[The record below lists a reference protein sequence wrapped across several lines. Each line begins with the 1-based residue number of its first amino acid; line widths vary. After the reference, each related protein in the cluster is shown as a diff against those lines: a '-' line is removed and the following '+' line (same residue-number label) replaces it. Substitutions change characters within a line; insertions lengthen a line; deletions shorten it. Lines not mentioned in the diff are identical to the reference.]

1 MIFPLPIYVYFYI
14 SLLSSNFS
22 SHDGDI
28 LCVYVFSKITRKHS
42 LTLNFLTYLLPQ
54 TSYLTPECCLS
65 LGCGDCFVDTYIRT
79 RHYNCEMIGFVS
91 AAKSYFFEERLG
103 HHLSVG
109 IITDINNVV
118 M

>member
-1 MIFPLPIYVYFYI
+1 
-14 SLLSSNFS
+14 
-22 SHDGDI
+22 
-28 LCVYVFSKITRKHS
+28 
-42 LTLNFLTYLLPQ
+42 
-54 TSYLTPECCLS
+54 
-65 LGCGDCFVDTYIRT
+65 
-79 RHYNCEMIGFVS
+79 MIGFVS